1 MMSFLEDDR
10 VKGVPLLVFA
20 NKQDKP
26 GAASSTEIAE
36 RFELSRL
43 TTRQD
48 WNVQPCNVLTDE
60 DIINGFH
67 WMADK
72 LKAKKLQMTAMP
84 V

>member
-1 MMSFLEDDR
+1 MCFWEDDR

-26 GAASSTEIAE
+26 GAASSTEIAD
-36 RFELSRL
+36 RFWLSRL

-48 WNVQPCNVLTDE
+48 WNVQPCNVQTDE
-60 DIINGFH
+60 GIINGFH
-67 WMADK
+67 WMGDR